1 MTIDRQKM
9 TALLTIKTGTK
20 YQPDDPIF
28 AVMEMNQL
36 LIDECVAHER
46 KVLIEQITNEI
57 QDTLNKSKDKM
68 FNLFMISIFFSCAL
82 GMAVGKF
89 IL

>member
-9 TALLTIKTGTK
+9 AALLTIKTGTK
-20 YQPDDPIF
+20 YQADDPIF
-28 AVMEMNQL
+28 TVMEMNQL

-46 KVLIEQITNEI
+46 KVLIEQITNGI
-57 QDTLNKSKDKM
+57 QETLDKSKDKM
-68 FNLFMISIFFSCAL
+68 FNLFMAVIFFSCAL